1 MDLVSTVYGSPR
13 PLELNLET
21 QELHS
26 STRLV
31 PVLQRACGFEGNLT
45 DRTQILL
52 VEHIFA
58 QHIQPKPSLIMEAFQ
73 LAGIHPLN
81 PSVVLDRCKSRVSR
95 PPAAGILPAL
105 SPDVMRTVSSDVDR
119 VAAIVADNTLSPIS
133 KMREMSAVTATSLTP
148 LKLLRSQLNEDAY
161 PALLPGQ
168 VRSDRAA
175 PAPSQRR
182 RTSAEALTLGELAD
196 FLESNPPKS
205 GTKRKLIAAAAVQTD
220 YEESSSDDGVK
231 IILR

>member
-168 VRSDRAA
+168 VRSDELLR
-175 PAPSQRR
+175 PNICGSSNFR
-182 RTSAEALTLGELAD
+182 RTSRLFGIQSAKKWNQEKINCRC
-196 FLESNPPKS
+196 SC
-205 GTKRKLIAAAAVQTD
+205 
-220 YEESSSDDGVK
+220 SDG
-231 IILR
+231 L